1 MKQKIELE
9 IEVPDGKKAVWK
21 DGQIIF
27 EDIELPKTWE
37 EYCKRPDRKIGTPP
51 ITFYLWSDVKDKDVT
66 YGVEQYLLL
75 SQQEARKHF
84 ALMKL
89 HLLRDYYCQDWN
101 PSYLYDEQKY
111 YISNATG
118 FIEIAC
124 TNRRVPFLSF
134 PTRELAEQFVKNC
147 KELIIQAG
155 DLI

>member
-89 HLLRDYYCQDWN
+89 HLLRDYYCQGWN
-101 PSYLYDEQKY
+101 PSYLYNEQKY
-111 YISNATG
+111 NIINDVGLLEIRCSN
-118 FIEIAC
+118 I
-124 TNRRVPFLSF
+124 RVSFLSF
-134 PTRELAEQFVKNC
+134 QTREIAEQFLNNF